1 MDQLSLFDFVGEDAM
16 DSVGSKLQV
25 VKAKFIGTES
35 TDWVELFDGFDELY
49 AITFS
54 SGIDFTCKVV
64 KKFKYAEIIFGCEDL
79 AKIHNYNVEQQF
91 SVVGIIYGDSN
102 GGKSTFVKLLSKMM
116 SNAKIKQN
124 SSGDF
129 TGSVIKLN
137 IYK

>member
-1 MDQLSLFDFVGEDAM
+1 MDQLSLFDFVDEDAM

-64 KKFKYAEIIFGCEDL
+64 KRFKYAEIIFGCDC
-79 AKIHNYNVEQQF
+79 NYYKRIAGF
-91 SVVGIIYGDSN
+91 KG
-102 GGKSTFVKLLSKMM
+102 LH
-116 SNAKIKQN
+116 IKE
-124 SSGDF
+124 SSGMSYQHKSRKGDR
-129 TGSVIKLN
+129 SSKC
-137 IYK
+137 KKA